1 MKKKSIFILG
11 VSSLML
17 LSACGSDSVVQPEK
31 VESSSSKVVQHSS
44 KVEKP
49 KTTETKQTS
58 ESKSYDFNSAKARDT
73 VAGFI
78 DSYYNFSSANARNEA
93 AKAFCNS
100 SVQKDLGLT
109 KTDKD
114 IKMESSVDSS
124 DIYSDNDNDNDNDEE
139 YLALVS
145 YTLNGNKVT
154 PQVLKITVEQDGD
167 SYLVSKVTFPLMN

>member
-100 SVQKDLGLT
+100 SVQKDLGLI

-124 DIYSDNDNDNDNDEE
+124 DIYSDNDEE

>member
-1 MKKKSIFILG
+1 
-11 VSSLML
+11 
-17 LSACGSDSVVQPEK
+17 
-31 VESSSSKVVQHSS
+31 
-44 KVEKP
+44 EKP

-124 DIYSDNDNDNDNDEE
+124 DIYSDNHEE

-145 YTLNGNKVT
+145 YTINGNKVT

-167 SYLVSKVTFPLMN
+167 SYLVSMVTFPLMN

>member
-11 VSSLML
+11 VSSLMS

-78 DSYYNFSSANARNEA
+78 DSYYNFSSVNARNEA

-114 IKMESSVDSS
+114 IKMESSIDSS
-124 DIYSDNDNDNDNDEE
+124 DIYSDNDEE

>member
-17 LSACGSDSVVQPEK
+17 LSACGSDSVFQPEK

-124 DIYSDNDNDNDNDEE
+124 DIYSDNDEE

-154 PQVLKITVEQDGD
+154 PQVLKITVEQDGY

>member
-114 IKMESSVDSS
+114 IKMESSIDSS
-124 DIYSDNDNDNDNDEE
+124 DIYSVNDEE

>member
-11 VSSLML
+11 VSSLMS

-114 IKMESSVDSS
+114 IKMESSIDSS
-124 DIYSDNDNDNDNDEE
+124 DIYSDNDEE

>member
-44 KVEKP
+44 KVEKR

-114 IKMESSVDSS
+114 IKMESSIDSS
-124 DIYSDNDNDNDNDEE
+124 DIYSDNDEE

>member
-1 MKKKSIFILG
+1 
-11 VSSLML
+11 ML

-124 DIYSDNDNDNDNDEE
+124 DIYSDNDEK

>member
-44 KVEKP
+44 KNEKP

-124 DIYSDNDNDNDNDEE
+124 DIYSDNDEE

>member
-124 DIYSDNDNDNDNDEE
+124 DIYSDNDEK

>member
-31 VESSSSKVVQHSS
+31 VGSSSSKVVQHSS

-58 ESKSYDFNSAKARDT
+58 ESKNYDFNSAKARDT

-124 DIYSDNDNDNDNDEE
+124 DIYSDNDEE

>member
-31 VESSSSKVVQHSS
+31 VESSSSEVVQYSS

-93 AKAFCNS
+93 TKVFCNS
-100 SVQKDLGLT
+100 SVKKDLGLI

-124 DIYSDNDNDNDNDEE
+124 DIYSDNDEE

-154 PQVLKITVEQDGD
+154 PQVLKIT
-167 SYLVSKVTFPLMN
+167 

>member
-17 LSACGSDSVVQPEK
+17 LSACGRDSVVQPEK

-124 DIYSDNDNDNDNDEE
+124 DIYSDNDEE

>member
-100 SVQKDLGLT
+100 SVQKGLGLT

-124 DIYSDNDNDNDNDEE
+124 DIYSDNDEE

>member
-44 KVEKP
+44 KVEKT

-124 DIYSDNDNDNDNDEE
+124 DIYSDNDEE

>member
-58 ESKSYDFNSAKARDT
+58 ESKSYDFNSAKARNT

-100 SVQKDLGLT
+100 SVQKGLGLT

-124 DIYSDNDNDNDNDEE
+124 DIYSDNDEE

>member
-31 VESSSSKVVQHSS
+31 VESSSAKVVQHSS
-44 KVEKP
+44 KAEKP

-58 ESKSYDFNSAKARDT
+58 EAKSYDFNSAKARDT
-73 VAGFI
+73 VTGFI

-93 AKAFCNS
+93 AKVFCNS
-100 SVQKDLGLT
+100 SVKKDLGLI

-124 DIYSDNDNDNDNDEE
+124 DIYSDNDEE

>member
-114 IKMESSVDSS
+114 IKMESSIDSS
-124 DIYSDNDNDNDNDEE
+124 DIYSDNDEE

>member
-124 DIYSDNDNDNDNDEE
+124 DIYSDNDEE

>member
-1 MKKKSIFILG
+1 
-11 VSSLML
+11 ML

-114 IKMESSVDSS
+114 IKMESSIDSS
-124 DIYSDNDNDNDNDEE
+124 DIYSDNDEE

>member
-114 IKMESSVDSS
+114 IKMESSIDSS
-124 DIYSDNDNDNDNDEE
+124 DIYSDNDEE

-167 SYLVSKVTFPLMN
+167 SYLVSKVTFPLMH

>member
-124 DIYSDNDNDNDNDEE
+124 DIYSDNDEE

-167 SYLVSKVTFPLMN
+167 SYLVSQVTFPLMN

>member
-1 MKKKSIFILG
+1 
-11 VSSLML
+11 ML

-124 DIYSDNDNDNDNDEE
+124 DIYSDNDEE

>member
-124 DIYSDNDNDNDNDEE
+124 DIYSDNDEE

-154 PQVLKITVEQDGD
+154 PQVLKITVEQDSD

>member
-17 LSACGSDSVVQPEK
+17 LSACGSDSLVQPEK

-73 VAGFI
+73 VVGFI

-124 DIYSDNDNDNDNDEE
+124 DIYSDNDEE